1 MKIELK
7 MLMKELKESDVRAK
21 FILMSSV
28 TDNVLK
34 TLVTTTAKDIWSSL
48 KTRYGE
54 TTQANILVLRRN
66 FLSMKQENDESVEKF
81 IDRIKIARDEI
92 DQNGSRISD
101 EDTSMTILFGLLS
114 TYETFVQLMTIT
126 SKTNDL
132 EHVIKELLAEELRR
146 KNKQTNNEKKHD
158 EIVFHSHEKSKFNH
172 KNKSNWNNKAKD
184 KKCFNCNKFG
194 HFTRNCRLPR
204 ANKTANY
211 TEENATT
218 TNEKFSFITD
228 VDKTKLNSVWLLDSG
243 ATNHIAC
250 SKEIFKNIK
259 PYKSTIMVGD
269 GRSLKIKGIGE
280 VIIKVESNDKIIEL
294 SFKNTL
300 YVPDMN
306 ANLISIGQLAEKGC
320 KITFENKKCLIR
332 INEKHTIEGVR
343 CEHNNKL
350 YKLKIISKE
359 NYVANV
365 VEGTNE
371 K

>member
-146 KNKQTNNEKKHD
+146 KNKQ
-158 EIVFHSHEKSKFNH
+158 S
-172 KNKSNWNNKAKD
+172 NNK
-184 KKCFNCNKFG
+184 
-194 HFTRNCRLPR
+194 
-204 ANKTANY
+204 
-211 TEENATT
+211 
-218 TNEKFSFITD
+218 
-228 VDKTKLNSVWLLDSG
+228 
-243 ATNHIAC
+243 
-250 SKEIFKNIK
+250 KNMMK
-259 PYKSTIMVGD
+259 
-269 GRSLKIKGIGE
+269 
-280 VIIKVESNDKIIEL
+280 
-294 SFKNTL
+294 
-300 YVPDMN
+300 
-306 ANLISIGQLAEKGC
+306 
-320 KITFENKKCLIR
+320 
-332 INEKHTIEGVR
+332 
-343 CEHNNKL
+343 
-350 YKLKIISKE
+350 
-359 NYVANV
+359 
-365 VEGTNE
+365 
-371 K
+371 